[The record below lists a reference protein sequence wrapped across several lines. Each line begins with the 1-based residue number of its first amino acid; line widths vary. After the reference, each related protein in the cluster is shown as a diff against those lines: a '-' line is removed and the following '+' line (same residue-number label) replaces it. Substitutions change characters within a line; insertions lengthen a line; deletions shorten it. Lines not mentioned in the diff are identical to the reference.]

1 MKGALRFLRENK
13 ILWWLCPSSA
23 LFAEQSLSALHLK
36 FAWNSLINLS
46 SVYHISGTI
55 LSTGDSTIFKTQKSI
70 FKELIL

>member
-1 MKGALRFLRENK
+1 MTLLVGDGKIIALL
-13 ILWWLCPSSA
+13 SSA